1 MRAIREKAD
10 KGQCRDKNNQT
21 LQKNIL
27 ELIKPEDVHLKI
39 PEVVIYNSSDTKFS
53 RLLTGLNKLLDTNS

>member
-1 MRAIREKAD
+1 MRAIRETSD
-10 KGQCRDKNNQT
+10 KEQCRDKNNQT

-53 RLLTGLNKLLDTNS
+53 RLLTGLNRLLDTNS

>member
-1 MRAIREKAD
+1 MRT
-10 KGQCRDKNNQT
+10 GDKNNQT

-39 PEVVIYNSSDTKFS
+39 PEVVIYNSKWHEVFSASDWVK
-53 RLLTGLNKLLDTNS
+53 

>member
-1 MRAIREKAD
+1 MRAIREKSD
-10 KGQCRDKNNQT
+10 KEQCRDKNNQT

-53 RLLTGLNKLLDTNS
+53 RLLTGLNRLLDTNS

>member
-1 MRAIREKAD
+1 M
-10 KGQCRDKNNQT
+10 QDKNNQT

-39 PEVVIYNSSDTKFS
+39 PEVVIYNSKWHEVFSASDWIKQTSWYKFM
-53 RLLTGLNKLLDTNS
+53 TF